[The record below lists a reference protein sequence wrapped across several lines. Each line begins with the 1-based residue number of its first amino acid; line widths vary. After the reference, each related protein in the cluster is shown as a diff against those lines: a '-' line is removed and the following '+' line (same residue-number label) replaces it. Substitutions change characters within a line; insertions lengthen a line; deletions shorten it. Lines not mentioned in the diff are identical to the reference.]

1 MIKVFVTGASGN
13 VGSTIIRTI
22 QAKKGLELVGG
33 WGKESGEDLGLLA
46 GIGPLGITIAADLE
60 MGLKETKPD
69 VVIDFSA
76 TPVLKSNFA
85 VYLKHN
91 LNAVIGTTGLSED
104 DLEPFKAEVA
114 ARGLRWAV
122 IPNFGLGINLVS
134 EFIKQARQFYPYITI
149 TDQHTHK
156 MANAPSGTAAALAA
170 AAAGKSGEV
179 ASRETYPGVLGATIA
194 GVPVHSQRLPWPGP
208 YSGHEITLARQ
219 DEIIKISV
227 QDFTSDI
234 YMDGVFLTV
243 EKISS
248 FPAGSFLRNLTDV
261 MNGYE
266 HYKRNIE

>member
-13 VGSTIIRTI
+13 VGTTIVRTI
-22 QAKKGLELVGG
+22 QTRGGFELVGG
-33 WGKESGEDLGLLA
+33 WGKESGQDLGVLA
-46 GIGPLGITIAADLE
+46 GIGPLGIEMTADLE
-60 MGLKETKPD
+60 VGLKEARPD

-76 TPVLKSNFA
+76 TPVLKSNLA
-85 VYLKHN
+85 LYSKHN

-104 DLEPFKAEVA
+104 ELEPFKGEVA
-114 ARGLRWAV
+114 AKGLRWAV
-122 IPNFGLGINLVS
+122 IPNFGLGISLVS
-134 EFIKQARQFYPYITI
+134 EFIEQARQYYPYIAI

-170 AAAGKSGEV
+170 AASTGKPAEV

-234 YMDGVFLTV
+234 YMDGLFLTV
-243 EKISS
+243 EKLSS
-248 FPAGSFLRNLTDV
+248 FPAGSFLRSLAEV
-261 MNGYE
+261 M
-266 HYKRNIE
+266 K

>member
-1 MIKVFVTGASGN
+1 MREFKLDKIKVFVTGASGN
-13 VGSTIIRTI
+13 VGSTIVRTI
-22 QAKKGLELVGG
+22 QTKDGFELVGG
-33 WGKESGEDLGLLA
+33 WGKESGQDLGVLA
-46 GIGPLGITIAADLE
+46 GIRPLGIKITADLE
-60 MGLKETKPD
+60 AGLNQAKPD

-85 VYLKHN
+85 AYLKHN

-114 ARGLRWAV
+114 TRGLRWAV

-134 EFIKQARQFYPYITI
+134 EFIKKARQFYPYITI

-170 AAAGKSGEV
+170 AADTGKPGEV
-179 ASRETYPGVLGATIA
+179 SSRETYPGVLGATIA

-234 YMDGVFLTV
+234 YMDGVFLTA

-248 FPAGSFLRNLTDV
+248 FPAGSFLRSLAEV
-261 MNGYE
+261 M
-266 HYKRNIE
+266 K

>member
-1 MIKVFVTGASGN
+1 MIKVFLTGASGN
-13 VGSTIIRTI
+13 VGRTFVRTI
-22 QAKKGLELVGG
+22 QAKDGFELVGG
-33 WGKESGEDLGLLA
+33 WGKESGEDLGVLA
-46 GIGPLGITIAADLE
+46 GIEPLGIKLTSDLE
-60 MGLKETKPD
+60 AGLNESKPD

-76 TPVLKSNFA
+76 TPVLKRNLA
-85 VYLKHN
+85 AYLEYN

-104 DLEPFKAEVA
+104 ELEPFKGEVA

-122 IPNFGLGINLVS
+122 IPNFGLGISLVS
-134 EFIKQARQFYPYITI
+134 EFIRQARQFYPYITI

-170 AAAGKSGEV
+170 AASTGESGEV

-234 YMDGVFLTV
+234 YMEGIFLTV

-248 FPAGSFLRNLTDV
+248 FPAGSFLRSLAEV
-261 MNGYE
+261 M
-266 HYKRNIE
+266 K